1 MQQSNDSWQASAAE
15 ISRYIMQPLQQ
26 LMPELARRCP
36 DGRLPDSYLVVD
48 VETSGFRHS
57 PSDPRVKPDVVVQ
70 LGYAVV
76 RDRKLVECTDI
87 LLKRPPGTM
96 SAGASRVTG
105 ITDEIL
111 ADGVEPAL
119 VYEQFV
125 ELCNVFRGAKMMFIG
140 HNMIFFDAP
149 FIAADSARCGH
160 PFKFAAGEILDS
172 GVIYKAGQM
181 RVIPNARENL
191 HTFMLRVANTHSRV
205 KWNLTL
211 AIQSLGIDKA
221 NGLDMSK
228 AHAAGFDCQVTHLL
242 IEELRKLGGLA

>member
-1 MQQSNDSWQASAAE
+1 MQQLNDYCPARAVEASG
-15 ISRYIMQPLQQ
+15 YIMQALQQ
-26 LMPELARRCP
+26 LMPEVARRCP
-36 DGRLPDSYLVVD
+36 GGRLPDSYLVTD
-48 VETSGFRHS
+48 VETSGFNHS
-57 PSDPRVKPDVVVQ
+57 PLDPRMKHDVVVQ

-76 RDRKLVECTDI
+76 RDRKLVECTDV

-96 SAGASRVTG
+96 GADATRVTG

-119 VYEQFV
+119 VYAQFV
-125 ELCNVFRGAKMMFIG
+125 DLCNVFRGAKMMFVG
-140 HNMIFFDAP
+140 HNMISFDAP

-160 PFKFAAGEILDS
+160 SFKFGAGEILDS
-172 GVIYKAGQM
+172 GMMFKAAQM
-181 RVIPNARENL
+181 QVIPSAREDL
-191 HTFMLRVANTHSRV
+191 HKFMLRIKETRSRV

-211 AIQSLGIDKA
+211 AVQSLNIDKA

-228 AHAAGFDCQVTHLL
+228 AHAAGFDCRVTHLL